1 MEIKLFLA
9 IFQSERLGSGKTLS
23 KLHIFITNLFRR
35 VYLCRVRKTLFEKIL
50 LITVTLKMID
60 VIDEKQMH
68 DSLIVGKENASNEWN
83 SLGIALNTDVSD
95 KF

>member
-1 MEIKLFLA
+1 
-9 IFQSERLGSGKTLS
+9 
-23 KLHIFITNLFRR
+23 
-35 VYLCRVRKTLFEKIL
+35 
-50 LITVTLKMID
+50 MID

-68 DSLIVGKENASNEWN
+68 DSLIVGKENASTNEWN

>member
-1 MEIKLFLA
+1 
-9 IFQSERLGSGKTLS
+9 
-23 KLHIFITNLFRR
+23 
-35 VYLCRVRKTLFEKIL
+35 VRKTLFEKIL